1 MWVSADDLVRKELN
15 AKSRQTFYNYVL
27 GEPYQDLSMA
37 IVPRDVVDMRRPY
50 LPAVKYDSDGYEFT
64 VAGIDWG

>member
-1 MWVSADDLVRKELN
+1 MSADDLVRKELN

-27 GEPYQDLSMA
+27 GEPYQDLSFT
-37 IVPRDVVDMRRPY
+37 ILPRDVVDMRRTY
-50 LPAVKYDSDGYEFT
+50 LPEAKYDSDGYEFT

>member
-1 MWVSADDLVRKELN
+1 MSADDLVRKELN

-27 GEPYQDLSMA
+27 GEPYQDLSCT
-37 IVPRDVVDMRRPY
+37 IVPRDVVDMRRTY
-50 LPAVKYDSDGYEFT
+50 LPAAKYDSDGYEFA